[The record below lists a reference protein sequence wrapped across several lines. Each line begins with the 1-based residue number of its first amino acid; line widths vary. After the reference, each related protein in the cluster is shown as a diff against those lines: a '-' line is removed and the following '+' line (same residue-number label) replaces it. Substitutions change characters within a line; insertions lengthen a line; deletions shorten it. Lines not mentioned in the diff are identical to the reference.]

1 MGVSGS
7 LDILVDP
14 APLPLRPES
23 SLPSEALSLMS
34 LPPSW
39 LLWMPSS
46 SSGSVGLLRC
56 PGSTREGG
64 DLGFRNVGAG
74 CSSAGEGVSSPELQV
89 GEMSVFLECL
99 FGVFSGSGGACV
111 LAVVLAA
118 GLCSVGSL

>member
-7 LDILVDP
+7 LGILVDP
-14 APLPLRPES
+14 VPLPLRPES
-23 SLPSEALSLMS
+23 SLPSEALSLIS

-74 CSSAGEGVSSPELQV
+74 SSAGEGVSSPELQV
-89 GEMSVFLECL
+89 GEMSVFSEGL

-111 LAVVLAA
+111 LVEVVLAA